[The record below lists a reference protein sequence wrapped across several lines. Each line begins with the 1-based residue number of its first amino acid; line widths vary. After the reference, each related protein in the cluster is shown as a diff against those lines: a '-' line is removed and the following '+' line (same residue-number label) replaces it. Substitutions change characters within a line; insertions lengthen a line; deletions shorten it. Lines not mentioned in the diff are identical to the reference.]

1 MNSML
6 SSSGVRAGLG
16 LRVGAAHRVLRLSCR
31 AMSTAKA
38 LVFEKHGEP
47 ADALKYISQQVPD
60 LKDTEVQIDIIAVS
74 VS

>member
-1 MNSML
+1 ML
-6 SSSGVRAGLG
+6 SSSFSRAGLS
-16 LRVGAAHRVLRLSCR
+16 LHSGAAHRVLRVSCR

-47 ADALKYISQQVPD
+47 ADALKYTSQQVPD
-60 LKDTEVQIDIIAVS
+60 PKDNEVQIDIIAVS